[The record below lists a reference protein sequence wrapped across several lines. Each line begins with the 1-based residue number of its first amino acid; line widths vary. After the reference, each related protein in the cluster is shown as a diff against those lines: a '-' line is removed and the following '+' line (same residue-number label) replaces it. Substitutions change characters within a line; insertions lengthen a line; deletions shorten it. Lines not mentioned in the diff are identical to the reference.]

1 MDEAIKARKKILFEG
16 AQGSLLD
23 VDFGTYPFIT
33 SSSVTAGG
41 AAVGTGI
48 SPRQIH
54 KVLGIMKSY
63 TTRVG
68 SGPFPSELNDALG
81 EYLRKKGGE
90 YGATTGRPRRCGWFD
105 AVSVKHAI
113 MVNGADSAVL
123 TKLDVLD
130 EQKTIKICV
139 GYKFGDKVYDLFP
152 VDLAARAE
160 CQPVYKE
167 VPGWQKDTSKMRDIR
182 DIPSQAKSYI
192 NTLEKIL
199 GIKVQMLSV
208 GPDRGQVVNLA

>member
-1 MDEAIKARKKILFEG
+1 
-16 AQGSLLD
+16 
-23 VDFGTYPFIT
+23 
-33 SSSVTAGG
+33 
-41 AAVGTGI
+41 
-48 SPRQIH
+48 
-54 KVLGIMKSY
+54 
-63 TTRVG
+63 
-68 SGPFPSELNDALG
+68 
-81 EYLRKKGGE
+81 
-90 YGATTGRPRRCGWFD
+90 
-105 AVSVKHAI
+105 